1 MQTEILMLSAHIV
14 NPLIITERGLSG
26 IKTNNP
32 YLPLE
37 EGTESSTL
45 PWAKRQWHKSYYDS

>member
-1 MQTEILMLSAHIV
+1 MQIIYPNRILMLSAHII
-14 NPLIITERGLSG
+14 NPLIITERGLSRLK
-26 IKTNNP
+26 INYP

-45 PWAKRQWHKSYYDS
+45 P